1 MVSVVALVTVVA
13 MVSVVA
19 VATVVAMAVALS
31 VTETVTTNV
40 SPVVPWTCVSMVTI
54 ASLCSEEINV

>member
-19 VATVVAMAVALS
+19 VATVVAMAVVLS
-31 VTETVTTNV
+31 VTETVTSN
-40 SPVVPWTCVSMVTI
+40 VPWTCVSMVTI